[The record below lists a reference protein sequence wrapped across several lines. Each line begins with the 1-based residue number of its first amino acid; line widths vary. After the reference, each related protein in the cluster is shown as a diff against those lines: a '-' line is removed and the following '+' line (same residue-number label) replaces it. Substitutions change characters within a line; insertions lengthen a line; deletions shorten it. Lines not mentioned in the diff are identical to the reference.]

1 MRTTFALIAIV
12 LLGCACMIG
21 QNSGTVIVSNDDM
34 AMQLPPPPPPPDAG
48 AAPPNVMFHTER
60 VAGDKV
66 TMSYFAVSDSKPV
79 TGAPYSATA
88 TTETTQVLADGNRIV
103 NKTESQL
110 ARDGQGR
117 TRRQETMSN
126 IGPLATSAPRMAF
139 IHDPVDKVSYILDLN
154 DKTAQVVK
162 LPPLPPGSGS
172 SAGMVLAPGIA
183 KSTAPATAETVT
195 VQKKVL
201 IGGAGPGVEQR
212 VWVNNSEDAS
222 QVKTESLGTQTIEG
236 VQATGTRTTRTIP
249 AGEIGNER
257 PLEITS
263 EVWTSPDLQMV
274 VLSKRNDP
282 RIGETVYRLTNIQRA
297 DPDPSLFQV
306 PSGFTT
312 KQDGGF
318 TTKAE

>member
-1 MRTTFALIAIV
+1 MRNTAVLIAIA
-12 LLGCACMIG
+12 LLGSGCMIG
-21 QNSGTVIVSNDDM
+21 QNPPQVVAPDMVSNDDM
-34 AMQLPPPPPPPDAG
+34 AMQLPAPPPDAAG
-48 AAPPNVMFHTER
+48 APPNVLFQTQKS
-60 VAGDKV
+60 GGNV
-66 TMSYFAVSDSKPV
+66 TMSYFAVGDFGKAV

-88 TTETTQVLADGNRIV
+88 VTETTQILGDGNRIV
-103 NKTESQL
+103 NKMESQV

-126 IGPLATSAPRMAF
+126 VGPLATNAPKMAF
-139 IHDPVDKVSYILDLN
+139 INDPVGKVSYVLDMT

-162 LPPLPPGSGS
+162 LPPPGQGPHT
-172 SAGMVLAPGIA
+172 LAMTVAPDAAQA
-183 KSTAPATAETVT
+183 KATAEAGAI
-195 VQKKVL
+195 QKRV
-201 IGGAGPGVEQR
+201 IIAGGSSGVEQR
-212 VWVNNSEDAS
+212 VWVNNDDPR

-236 VQATGTRTTRTIP
+236 VSATGTRTTRTIP

-282 RIGETVYRLTNIQRA
+282 RMGETVYKLTNIQRA
-297 DPDPSLFQV
+297 EPDPSLFQV

-312 KQDGGF
+312 KS
-318 TTKAE
+318 E